1 MRHKAGTVCIAVG
14 TVLLLAALSLLAY
27 NRWDDWRAGQ
37 SVENTRAGLEEAK
50 DAQKDDLN
58 DLYWQY
64 RYYVPDGGVM
74 PAVEIDGYEYIGTLS
89 IPQFGLELPVMSEW
103 SYPGLRIAPG
113 RYTGSVWTDD
123 LIICGH
129 NYERHFGNL
138 RDLDPGDA
146 ISFTD
151 VLGNVFEYEVAE
163 IETLQPT
170 AISEMKSGDWD
181 LTLFTCTIGGRYR
194 VTVRCMRV

>member
-1 MRHKAGTVCIAVG
+1 MRHKAGTFCIAVG

-37 SVENTRAGLEEAK
+37 SVEETRVNLAEAE

-64 RYYVPDGGVM
+64 QYFVPDGGVM
-74 PAVEIDGYEYIGTLS
+74 PTVEIDGYEYIGTLS

-113 RYTGSVWTDD
+113 RYNGSVWTDD

-138 RDLDPGDA
+138 RDFEPGDA

-151 VLGNVFEYEVAE
+151 VLGNVFDYEVAE

-194 VTVRCMRV
+194 VTVRCIRI

>member
-14 TVLLLAALSLLAY
+14 TVLLVAALSLLAY
-27 NRWDDWRAGQ
+27 NMWDDWRAGQ
-37 SVENTRAGLEEAK
+37 SVEETRAGLEEAK
-50 DAQKDDLN
+50 ESEKDDLN

-64 RYYVPDGGVM
+64 KYYVPDGGIM
-74 PAVEIDGYEYIGTLS
+74 PTVEIDGFEYIGTLS

-138 RDLDPGDA
+138 RDLKPGDKL
-146 ISFTD
+146 SFTD
-151 VLGNVFEYEVAE
+151 ILGNEFDYEVSLV
-163 IETLQPT
+163 ETLQPT

-181 LTLFTCTIGGRYR
+181 LTLFTCTIGGQYR
-194 VTVRCMRV
+194 VTVRCMRI

>member
-1 MRHKAGTVCIAVG
+1 MRRKAGTVCITVG
-14 TVLLLAALSLLAY
+14 TVLLLAALSLLSY

-37 SVENTRAGLEEAK
+37 SVEEMRVSLAEAEEAEK
-50 DAQKDDLN
+50 DELN
-58 DLYWQY
+58 EMFWVYQY
-64 RYYVPDGGVM
+64 SVPEGGIM

-113 RYTGSVWTDD
+113 RYSGSVWTDD

-138 RDLDPGDA
+138 RDLEPGDA
-146 ISFTD
+146 VSFTD
-151 VLGNVFEYEVAE
+151 IMGNIFDYEVAE
-163 IETLQPT
+163 VETLQPT

-194 VTVRCMRV
+194 VTVRCVRV